1 MRGWRPATHTGI
13 DLGADAV
20 YAVSLTRRRGR
31 LSLTH
36 RLAVPLDETPRLPE
50 QLADESGRRPL
61 AEALSE
67 LRARGLP
74 RGRLC
79 LSLTGP
85 GTLVRRRPIL
95 PRSEGGSRDHLRWE
109 AEQLL
114 GEDRKE
120 YVVDLRVTRR
130 SGFVVAARRE
140 IRERWGP
147 LCKESGLGDPR
158 FEPACLALC
167 GALKAS
173 GAASGRGA
181 ELIVHHEARG
191 TRAVLLREGEYE
203 ADREW
208 PADDHDDGL
217 AGNLAGMCEAFLG
230 KGSRVRALWLSGPQ
244 GPAGAEALDGLADE
258 VGPLDPF
265 GGLTHSLAASRGP
278 SAGERPSCAF
288 AVAAGLAYRST
299 EEA

>member
-1 MRGWRPATHTGI
+1 MPGWRPATHTGI

-20 YAVSLTRRRGR
+20 YAVGLTRRRGR

-36 RLAVPLDETPRLPE
+36 RLAVPLDEAPRLPE

-61 AEALSE
+61 ARALGE
-67 LRARGLP
+67 LRALGLP

-95 PRSEGGSRDHLRWE
+95 PRSKAGSRDHLRWE

-130 SGFVVAARRE
+130 HGFVVAARRE
-140 IRERWGP
+140 IREGWGA
-147 LCKESGLGDPR
+147 LCRESGLGDPR
-158 FEPACLALC
+158 FEAACLALC
-167 GALKAS
+167 RALKAG

-181 ELIVHHEARG
+181 ELIVHADARG
-191 TRAVLLREGEYE
+191 TRAVLLREG
-203 ADREW
+203 DVR
-208 PADDHDDGL
+208 
-217 AGNLAGMCEAFLG
+217 
-230 KGSRVRALWLSGPQ
+230 SRPG
-244 GPAGAEALDGLADE
+244 
-258 VGPLDPF
+258 
-265 GGLTHSLAASRGP
+265 
-278 SAGERPSCAF
+278 
-288 AVAAGLAYRST
+288 VARR
-299 EEA
+299 